1 MKQII
6 VAIFVCVAFS
16 ALVNAERKIAYDRN
30 GKIFVAN
37 ADGTHSKKIADGSW
51 PEVSPDGARVA
62 GALSVTS

>member
-37 ADGTHSKKIADGSW
+37 DCGW
-51 PEVSPDGARVA
+51 LLARSFA
-62 GALSVTS
+62 GRRTRRV